1 MEILYNIIILGLVYV
16 IYRMRIK
23 GISDI
28 EKARKDSLQRS
39 KSVIRGKVSEEF
51 IPLFPD
57 FPYELSDCKFS
68 GQPIDFIVFKNMSKV
83 RDGEDAEIE
92 IIIADVKVN
101 KSKRTKVQN
110 AIKKA
115 IEDKNFRF
123 ETWQIDENKKINL
136 VN

>member
-1 MEILYNIIILGLVYV
+1 MEILYNIIILGLVYI

-115 IEDKNFRF
+115 IENKNFRF

>member
-16 IYRMRIK
+16 IYRIRIK

>member
-1 MEILYNIIILGLVYV
+1 MEILYNIIILGLVYI

>member
-1 MEILYNIIILGLVYV
+1 
-16 IYRMRIK
+16 
-23 GISDI
+23 
-28 EKARKDSLQRS
+28 
-39 KSVIRGKVSEEF
+39 
-51 IPLFPD
+51 
-57 FPYELSDCKFS
+57 
-68 GQPIDFIVFKNMSKV
+68 MSKV

>member
-1 MEILYNIIILGLVYV
+1 MEILYNIIILGLVYI

-57 FPYELSDCKFS
+57 LVD
-68 GQPIDFIVFKNMSKV
+68 
-83 RDGEDAEIE
+83 
-92 IIIADVKVN
+92 
-101 KSKRTKVQN
+101 
-110 AIKKA
+110 
-115 IEDKNFRF
+115 
-123 ETWQIDENKKINL
+123 NL
-136 VN
+136 